1 MSITNVVCGIDIGG
15 TNTSIGIVDRDG
27 SILDRMRVG
36 TRQFDHAE
44 AYFKQVADVIQLFFK
59 SHSEYKLCGIGI
71 GAPNGNFYTGNIEF
85 APNLKWQ
92 GVIKV
97 TEIMQN
103 FLPGI
108 PVVLTNDANAAA
120 LGEKYYGSAS
130 GKKDFI
136 LITLGTGVGSGIVV
150 NDQLV
155 YGHDGFAGEIGHTIY
170 DPEGRQCGCGRR
182 GCLETYASASGMVR
196 SAYEFLEKDKR
207 DSLLRDIKK
216 EEITAA
222 HIGDAAA
229 KGDELALNIFDYTA
243 KILGIKLADAV
254 AHTSPSTIYI
264 FGGVA
269 NAGDILMKPLKRYF
283 NEYLLTIFKDKI
295 GLEFSGLPQND
306 AAVLGSAALVNHTL

>member
-1 MSITNVVCGIDIGG
+1 MNVVCGIDIGG
-15 TNTSIGIVDRDG
+15 TNTVIGIVDRDG
-27 SILDRMRVG
+27 NILDRMRVS

-44 AYFKQVADVIQLFFK
+44 VFFEKIADVIQLFFK
-59 SHSEYKLCGIGI
+59 SHSEYSLRGIGI
-71 GAPNGNFYTGNIEF
+71 GAPNGNYYTGNIEF

-97 TEIMQN
+97 TEIMQG

-120 LGEKYYGSAS
+120 LGEKYYGSAA

-136 LITLGTGVGSGIVV
+136 IITLGTGVGSGLVV

-170 DPEGRQCGCGRR
+170 DPDGRLCGCGRR
-182 GCLETYASASGMVR
+182 GCLETYTSASGMVR
-196 SAYEFLEKDKR
+196 TAKEFLANDKR
-207 DSLLRDIKK
+207 DSLLRKINE

-222 HIGDAAA
+222 DIGESAA
-229 KGDELALNIFDYTA
+229 KGDELALEIFDYTA

-269 NAGDILMKPLKRYF
+269 NAGDILMKPLKKYF
-283 NEYLLTIFKDKI
+283 NEYLLKVYKDKI
-295 GLEFSGLPQND
+295 ALEFSGLEQND
-306 AAVLGSAALVNHTL
+306 AAVLGAAALVNHTL